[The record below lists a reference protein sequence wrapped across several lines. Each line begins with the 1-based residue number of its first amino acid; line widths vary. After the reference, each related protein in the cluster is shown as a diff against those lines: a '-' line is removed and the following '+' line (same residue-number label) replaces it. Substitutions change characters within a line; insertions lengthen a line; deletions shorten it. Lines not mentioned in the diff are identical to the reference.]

1 MAHTPTIVPCLW
13 CDGRALEMAEFYVSL
28 FPDSHIDRIL
38 RSSVDTPGAKQGD
51 PLLIEFTLA
60 GKQHQILC
68 GGPHD
73 PFKLPDAISL
83 SALCKDQ
90 EEVDRLWEALTA
102 DGGQPIQCSW
112 LRDKFGIAWQIVPEA
127 LPRLLHDK
135 DSEKAKRV
143 MEAMMQMVKI
153 DVARLEAAYNGTV
166 APLLKPTPTSP

>member
-1 MAHTPTIVPCLW
+1 MAQTPTIVPCLW
-13 CDGRALEMAEFYVSL
+13 FDGRVLEAAEFYISL

-38 RSSVDTPGAKQGD
+38 RSSVDTPGAKKGD

-60 GKQHQILC
+60 GKQHQALN

-73 PFKLPDAISL
+73 PFNLPDAISL
-83 SALCKDQ
+83 SVLCRDQ
-90 EEVDRLWEALTA
+90 AEVDRLWDALTA
-102 DGGQPIQCSW
+102 DGGQPIQCGW

-153 DVARLEAAYNGTV
+153 DVARLQAAYNGTV
-166 APLLKPTPTSP
+166 APLLEPTPTTP